1 MVCRYFAETGIL
13 YQKSK
18 ILACLIKAMMN
29 SGKKWTFKKLS
40 NLGNILRFAK
50 KVTDSLQLIILQ
62 NSRNDSHDAHY
73 G

>member
-1 MVCRYFAETGIL
+1 
-13 YQKSK
+13 
-18 ILACLIKAMMN
+18 MMN